1 MSFASARVLAF
12 ESRRAKEIAELI
24 RMNGGEPFV
33 APALVEVPLAQNQAA
48 FEFADRLYRSE
59 FEMLILLTGVGTR
72 LLQKILATRDPEEK
86 FFAALRRLAIVAR
99 GPKPAGVLREWQ
111 IPIAVSVPEP
121 NTWRELL
128 VAVAGRSEHS
138 VAIQEYGKTNQEL
151 VAGLEAQGRTVLPVR
166 VYQWQLPEDTGP
178 LAIALNDLLAGK
190 FQAALF
196 TTGVQIEHFLNFA
209 ERTGKREAAQDAL
222 RRIFVGSIGP
232 TCSESLGE
240 FGIKL
245 AMEPSHP
252 KMGIFVR
259 EAAATYAEAQRT
271 G

>member
-151 VAGLEAQGRTVLPVR
+151 VAGLEAQGRT
-166 VYQWQLPEDTGP
+166 
-178 LAIALNDLLAGK
+178 
-190 FQAALF
+190 
-196 TTGVQIEHFLNFA
+196 
-209 ERTGKREAAQDAL
+209 
-222 RRIFVGSIGP
+222 
-232 TCSESLGE
+232 
-240 FGIKL
+240 
-245 AMEPSHP
+245 
-252 KMGIFVR
+252 
-259 EAAATYAEAQRT
+259 
-271 G
+271 